1 VTAERGS
8 GERAKLR
15 EMAEVA
21 RGVGLWGTAPA
32 VWGRGER
39 EDKMA
44 VRENF
49 GDGFYRKKE
58 GVRCVNG
65 RRTKR
70 CGDDL
75 FLEVWAS

>member
-1 VTAERGS
+1 
-8 GERAKLR
+8 
-15 EMAEVA
+15 
-21 RGVGLWGTAPA
+21 
-32 VWGRGER
+32 
-39 EDKMA
+39 MA

-75 FLEVWAS
+75 FLEV